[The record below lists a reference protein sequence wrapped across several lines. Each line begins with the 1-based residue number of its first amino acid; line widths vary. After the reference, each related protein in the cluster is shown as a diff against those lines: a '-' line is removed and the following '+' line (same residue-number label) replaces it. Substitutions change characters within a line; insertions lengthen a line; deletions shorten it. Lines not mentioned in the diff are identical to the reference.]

1 MIENEFRD
9 AGFCPVSSYHVDSS
23 KKLVRFLSK
32 SSLQVPIIPIL
43 QTDKYI
49 QDHKIPRHSFSSKAM
64 VQTFKSFSV
73 LLQKANYRT

>member
-1 MIENEFRD
+1 MIENVFGD

-23 KKLVRFLSK
+23 KKLVHFLSK

-49 QDHKIPRHSFSSKAM
+49 QE
-64 VQTFKSFSV
+64 
-73 LLQKANYRT
+73 